1 MEASFTIV
9 VFILLVAGT
18 VFWVWALVD
27 VVSGASGP
35 YRRGS
40 QLLWV
45 AVIALTHSIGAAA
58 YVLFGRPRRRGALG
72 PRPSR

>member
-9 VFILLVAGT
+9 FLLLIAAAT
-18 VFWVWALVD
+18 ALWIWALVD
-27 VVSGASGP
+27 VLRRPAGS

-45 AVIALTHSIGAAA
+45 LVIALTHSIGAIA
-58 YVLFGRPRRRGALG
+58 YLLIGRPRATTGAVTVG
-72 PRPSR
+72 R